1 MFESLT
7 ERLTAALKKI
17 SGRGVLRPE
26 DVEVGLREVRLALLE
41 ADVNFK
47 VVKEF
52 VDRVRARLQGVE
64 VAPGLTAPQQV
75 VKAVNTE
82 LVELLGG
89 NSEGLR
95 YAPAPPTVLML
106 VGLQGSGKT
115 TTAVKLALLARREGH
130 RPLVAALDL
139 RRPAAVEQLK
149 TLAGR
154 EQVAFFSG
162 QGVVEAIAAAAIQE
176 AKRLLCD
183 VVILDT
189 AGRLH
194 VDAGLMQE
202 LKRLKAA
209 VPVTETLLVADS
221 MTGQEAVKVGEAF
234 GGEIGLDGVIL
245 TKLDGDARGGA
256 ALSIKEVTGKP
267 IKFLG
272 MGESLDKLE
281 EFRPEGLAS
290 RILGMG
296 DIVGLMKDFEEVVD
310 AEKAEEDA
318 VRMLKGKFDMQD
330 FLEQIRMIQKMGS
343 LKDLFEKMPFFP
355 GGLPEGVNLDDKEL
369 VKIEAMISS
378 MTMQERTHPEHFVVT
393 SWEMITSKAG
403 IQQKRRAAD
412 YDEKRVKRVARGSGR
427 KEQEVKELLNKF
439 AMMRQMM
446 TQMGQ
451 QSGLLGKIPGFRQIA
466 QMKKMAGIDLSQI
479 MNAAGMQQGERKFS
493 VPRAGSN
500 NDKNKEKRKRKEA
513 RKQRKKNKKR

>member
-1 MFESLT
+1 MFETLN
-7 ERLTAALKKI
+7 ERLAIVMRKI

-26 DVEVGLREVRLALLE
+26 DVDAGLREVRLALLE

-52 VDRVRARLQGVE
+52 VERVRARLRGVE
-64 VAPGLTAPQQV
+64 MAPGLTAPQQV
-75 VKAVNTE
+75 IKAVNEE

-130 RPLVAALDL
+130 KPLVAALDL
-139 RRPAAVEQLK
+139 RRPAAVEQLR

-154 EQVAFFSG
+154 QQIAFYSG
-162 QGVVEAIAAAAIQE
+162 QGNVDAMAAAAIRE
-176 AKRLLCD
+176 AQRLVCD

-194 VDAGLMQE
+194 VDGELMQE

-234 GGEIGLDGVIL
+234 GSEIGLDGVIL

-256 ALSIKEVTGKP
+256 ALSLRVAAGQQIRFAGTGEKPEDLEV
-267 IKFLG
+267 FHAER
-272 MGESLDKLE
+272 M
-281 EFRPEGLAS
+281 AS

-296 DIVGLMKDFEEVVD
+296 DVLTLIERAERTLDKEQAVEVERHLR
-310 AEKAEEDA
+310 AGQ
-318 VRMLKGKFDMQD
+318 LSFDDLLAQMRQLRSMGP
-330 FLEQIRMIQKMGS
+330 LEGVLDMI
-343 LKDLFEKMPFFP
+343 P
-355 GGLPEGVNLDDKEL
+355 GGGALKNQVAGANTEQE
-369 VKIEAMISS
+369 VKKMEAIILS
-378 MTMQERTHPEHFVVT
+378 MTKRERTHPEV
-393 SWEMITSKAG
+393 IDGAR
-403 IQQKRRAAD
+403 KRRI
-412 YDEKRVKRVARGSGR
+412 ARGSGVQPADVNKVLKARETMQKLAKQFGAVNR
-427 KEQEVKELLNKF
+427 K
-439 AMMRQMM
+439 
-446 TQMGQ
+446 
-451 QSGLLGKIPGFRQIA
+451 GKAVGP
-466 QMKKMAGIDLSQI
+466 
-479 MNAAGMQQGERKFS
+479 
-493 VPRAGSN
+493 PRLFG
-500 NDKNKEKRKRKEA
+500 KGGTGW
-513 RKQRKKNKKR
+513 

>member
-1 MFESLT
+1 MFEALS
-7 ERLTAALKKI
+7 ERLAAALKRI

-26 DVEVGLREVRLALLE
+26 DVDAGLREVRLALLE

-52 VDRVRARLQGVE
+52 VERVRARLQGAE
-64 VAPGLTAPQQV
+64 VAQELTAPQQV
-75 VKAVNTE
+75 IKAVSTE

-130 RPLVAALDL
+130 KPLVAALDL

-149 TLAGR
+149 ALAGQ
-154 EQVAFFSG
+154 EQVAFYSG
-162 QGVVEAIAAAAIQE
+162 QGDVEAIAAASIQE
-176 AKRLLCD
+176 AGRQLCD

-194 VDAGLMQE
+194 VDGELMQE

-221 MTGQEAVKVGEAF
+221 MTGQQAVKVGEAF

-256 ALSIKEVTGKP
+256 ALSLRVATGQRIRFGGTGERPQDLEV
-267 IKFLG
+267 FHAER
-272 MGESLDKLE
+272 M
-281 EFRPEGLAS
+281 AS

-296 DIVGLMKDFEEVVD
+296 DVLTLIERAERAVDKD
-310 AEKAEEDA
+310 KAVEIERHLRA
-318 VRMLKGKFDMQD
+318 GQLSFDD
-330 FLEQIRMIQKMGS
+330 FLAQIRQVRSMGS
-343 LKDLFEKMPFFP
+343 LEGVLDMIP
-355 GGLPEGVNLDDKEL
+355 GGGALKKQVAGADTEGEVRKM
-369 VKIEAMISS
+369 EAVILS
-378 MTMQERTHPEHFVVT
+378 MTKRERAHPEV
-393 SWEMITSKAG
+393 IDGAR
-403 IQQKRRAAD
+403 KRRI
-412 YDEKRVKRVARGSGR
+412 ARGSGVEPADVNRVLKARDAMQKLAKQFGAVNR
-427 KEQEVKELLNKF
+427 KGKAV
-439 AMMRQMM
+439 
-446 TQMGQ
+446 
-451 QSGLLGKIPGFRQIA
+451 GL
-466 QMKKMAGIDLSQI
+466 
-479 MNAAGMQQGERKFS
+479 
-493 VPRAGSN
+493 PRLFG
-500 NDKNKEKRKRKEA
+500 RGGTGW
-513 RKQRKKNKKR
+513 